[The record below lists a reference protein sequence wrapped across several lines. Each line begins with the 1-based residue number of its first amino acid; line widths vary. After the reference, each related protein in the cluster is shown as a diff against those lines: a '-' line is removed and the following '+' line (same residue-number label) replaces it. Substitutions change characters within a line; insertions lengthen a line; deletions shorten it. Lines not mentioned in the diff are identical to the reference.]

1 MAWYHFQ
8 LQEIKERDIQGHEY
22 EYEYMNMLVC
32 CVCMHTHAHTCVLRV
47 KERNQQFT

>member
-22 EYEYMNMLVC
+22 ECGYMNMFVC

-47 KERNQQFT
+47 KERNQQFI